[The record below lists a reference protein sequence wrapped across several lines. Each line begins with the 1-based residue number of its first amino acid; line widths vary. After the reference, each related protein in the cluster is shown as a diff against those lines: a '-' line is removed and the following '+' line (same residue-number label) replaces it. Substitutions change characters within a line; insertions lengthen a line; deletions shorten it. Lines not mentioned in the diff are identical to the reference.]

1 MTFITVFSSSHLQM
15 FVVSPDKVY
24 ILDKVEGN
32 ARQINGHSQYASIWW
47 VILPFG
53 FYEFHKPPVTGT

>member
-1 MTFITVFSSSHLQM
+1 M

-32 ARQINGHSQYASIWW
+32 ARQINGHSQYASIWL
-47 VILPFG
+47 VILYFSRYG
-53 FYEFHKPPVTGT
+53 FHKWSVIGTFLHERQHL

>member
-1 MTFITVFSSSHLQM
+1 M

-32 ARQINGHSQYASIWW
+32 AVQINNHSLYAVVWYA
-47 VILPFG
+47 IL
-53 FYEFHKPPVTGT
+53 